1 MTSNLFD
8 SYFNQKNIFI
18 KHQLESYNYYIDEL
32 LPSIISNTFPVEVN
46 LMDSAINKV
55 SLDIIN
61 INTVLPKISENNGCT
76 KLMTPF
82 DARNRNHTYS
92 MTILVDIEVVITIN
106 DGGVLVD
113 LKPYSVKDVLFG
125 KIPIMVG
132 SKYCVNNKLPDDMEC
147 KYDGGGYMI
156 VNGNEKVI
164 ITQERVIPNKI
175 QIFKHHKLLGSKYSL
190 ICEVRSQLEES
201 YMIPKIVT
209 LKMKTSS
216 IYDAELYVNISNIK
230 IDIPLKVLFK
240 LLGCETDKEIVYY
253 VIDNNCS
260 ELDEHLKKMLRP
272 TLIQCNNIYTK
283 RDAID
288 YMCNTLSFKVEQVND
303 LVDNIYLCHL
313 GNNLIKKRYF
323 TGNMVNK
330 LFKTALGVVKHDDR
344 DSYLSKRVESPGV
357 LMGNISYLAILKIVA
372 DIKNNLK
379 KEINSNIY
387 EFNLESTEKIV
398 NSVNIYKILKSS
410 YLENSLKSALATG
423 NWGLKSN
430 INKQGVSQILNRLT
444 HLSTLS
450 HYRRISTPSD
460 PTGKITGPRKINS
473 SIWGY
478 VCPSETPEGQQVG
491 LVKNLAN
498 SCEITISSN
507 PDIIKELFTDY
518 IIDLQ
523 DINIYNI
530 NKTDNILVYI
540 NGDIL
545 GYTFEPAKLIEDF
558 KKYRSELK
566 IDYHASIFWNI
577 EEYYISIYCDSG
589 RLIRPLIKIK
599 DDKSLY
605 DLYDKDKKYKWEE
618 YISNVFEKTPACIE
632 YIDVYELNNILL
644 SNNLNNIKGKR
655 IVKFIL
661 L

>member
-1 MTSNLFD
+1 M
-8 SYFNQKNIFI
+8 
-18 KHQLESYNYYIDEL
+18 
-32 LPSIISNTFPVEVN
+32 
-46 LMDSAINKV
+46 
-55 SLDIIN
+55 
-61 INTVLPKISENNGCT
+61 
-76 KLMTPF
+76 
-82 DARNRNHTYS
+82 
-92 MTILVDIEVVITIN
+92 
-106 DGGVLVD
+106 
-113 LKPYSVKDVLFG
+113 
-125 KIPIMVG
+125 
-132 SKYCVNNKLPDDMEC
+132 
-147 KYDGGGYMI
+147 
-156 VNGNEKVI
+156 
-164 ITQERVIPNKI
+164 
-175 QIFKHHKLLGSKYSL
+175 LGSKYSL

-313 GNNLIKKRYF
+313 GNNLIKKTYF

-599 DDKSLY
+599 DDDKSLY

-644 SNNLNNIKGKR
+644 SNNLNNIKGKTHCEIHPSLILGVLASSIPFSNHNQSPRNTYQSAMGKQALGINSTKFNERYETFTHILSYPQKSLVNTR
-655 IVKFIL
+655 IMHHLKTNDIPSGINAIVAIMTYSGYNQEDSIIINKSAIDRGLFKIHFTEHIKMKKKESIIGRRRIIL
-661 L
+661 